1 VSIITALIYI
11 VAALLIIG
19 VLFWAVQQ
27 LLPLIPL
34 PEPFRR
40 IIYVL
45 LVVILVL
52 IAVYVIL
59 QLLGV
64 VTGGLHIGRISSS
77 GTPAVVTVLL
87 PLHWFV

>member
-1 VSIITALIYI
+1 MSLITALIYI
-11 VAALLIIG
+11 IVALIIVG
-19 VLFWAVQQ
+19 VIFWAIQQ

-52 IAVYVIL
+52 IVVFVIL
-59 QLLGV
+59 QLFGLV
-64 VTGGLHIGRISSS
+64 GGLHLGHISSFGMLAAAMVPSLPIGR
-77 GTPAVVTVLL
+77 G
-87 PLHWFV
+87 

>member
-1 VSIITALIYI
+1 MGLITALIYI
-11 VAALLIIG
+11 IVALIICG
-19 VLFWAVQQ
+19 VIFWAVQQ

-52 IAVYVIL
+52 IVVWVIL

-64 VTGGLHIGRISSS
+64 IGGGGGLHLGRI
-77 GTPAVVTVLL
+77 T
-87 PLHWFV
+87 